1 MRGGGLIMQGAVLAL
16 FGAALAAG
24 LAELLLPDRE
34 NGTAKLFR
42 FLVSLV
48 VLLVIL
54 IPFGGFLQNS
64 GEILSGEIPFEEQE
78 MTELEQTFSEAVNA
92 QGKKEF
98 EKGLYALLAREY
110 GIPQKNVTP
119 LVRFD
124 PQGELACVTLFLS
137 GEALLQNPDTLE
149 TALSKKLGCTVEVR

>member
-1 MRGGGLIMQGAVLAL
+1 MRDGALIMQGTVLAL

-48 VLLVIL
+48 VLLLIL

-64 GEILSGEIPFEEQE
+64 ENFLSGELPFEEQE
-78 MTELEQTFSEAVNA
+78 MAALEQTFSGAVNA

-98 EKGLYALLAREY
+98 EKGLYALLQKEY
-110 GIPQKNVTP
+110 GIAEEHVT
-119 LVRFD
+119 LLIRFD

-137 GEALLQNPDTLE
+137 GEALLQNPDTLQK
-149 TALSKKLGCTVEVR
+149 ALSEKLGCTVEVR